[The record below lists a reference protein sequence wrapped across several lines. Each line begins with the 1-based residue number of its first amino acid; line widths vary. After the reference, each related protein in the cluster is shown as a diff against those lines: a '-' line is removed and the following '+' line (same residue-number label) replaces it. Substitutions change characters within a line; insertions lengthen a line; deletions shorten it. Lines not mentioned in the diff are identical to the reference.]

1 MQAICKLTP
10 TILFA
15 TLWYM
20 SNHHAHILHL
30 HAVARFQLAL
40 ASECILKSQVT
51 NHLIYRHN
59 SGGSRVCVSG
69 ASVSYLAG
77 IFAFG
82 G

>member
-1 MQAICKLTP
+1 MVHEQSSCTH
-10 TILFA
+10 TSFA
-15 TLWYM
+15 
-20 SNHHAHILHL
+20 
-30 HAVARFQLAL
+30 HAVAIFQFTL
-40 ASECILKSQVT
+40 ASEGILKSQVT